1 MKTRFIK
8 TYAAKGLLECKMS
21 LRIGKAVLTINFT
34 GGSMGGNGVISAKY
48 ATGNAAIQTLIEGSA
63 QFQSGKVYLHKKE
76 EIAATAPCAPDN
88 NCVTTPDIPGNESE
102 DRAIGKES
110 GRADGRDSDPYV

>member
-1 MKTRFIK
+1 MKTKFIK

-21 LRIGKAVLTINFT
+21 LRIGKAILTINFT

-48 ATGNAAIQTLIEGSA
+48 VTGNAAIQALIEGSA

-76 EIAATAPCAPDN
+76 EIETTALCAPGN
-88 NCVTTPDIPGNESE
+88 TSVTTPNITGNESE
-102 DRAIGKES
+102 DRATGKES
-110 GRADGRDSDPYV
+110 RLADGRDTDPYV